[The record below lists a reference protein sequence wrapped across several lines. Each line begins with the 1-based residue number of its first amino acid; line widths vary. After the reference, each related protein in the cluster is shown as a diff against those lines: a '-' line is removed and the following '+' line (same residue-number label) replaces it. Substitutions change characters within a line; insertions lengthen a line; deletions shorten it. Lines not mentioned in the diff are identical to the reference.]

1 MSTESS
7 ERQCRGSDDCTIMA
21 DSGMVSS
28 FTRNVDRL
36 SKNVASKEKTSV
48 HSRNGKDSSSS
59 QSVKVSCLSVIRKN
73 LENQGISDK
82 ASKII
87 LASWRDSTK
96 KQYSTYVKQWF
107 RFCSKRKIDPLQPAL
122 NEVLDFL
129 TVLFDKGLSYS
140 TINCARSALS
150 ALGIMFNGVTVGSN
164 ATIIRFLKGVYNLRP
179 SEPRYSETW
188 DVSKVF
194 NFLRKLSPVKYISL
208 KDLTLKLVMLIV
220 LSTACRTQSLFLLC
234 LDNLVKGKDSY
245 TLFYSGLLKQNRPG
259 FNVHFVEL
267 FAYPPDRRLCVFTVL
282 KEYLMRTAQARSNSQ
297 KLFISYVKPFKAV
310 SRETIS
316 RWIKTVMSKSGINL
330 KSYSSHSARSAVVSK
345 AFHNLIPVECILRRA
360 GWTSEKT
367 FAKFYKKPIESDEQ
381 RFQRAVLST

>member
-1 MSTESS
+1 MSTERS

-21 DSGMVSS
+21 DSDMVPIT
-28 FTRNVDRL
+28 TRNVDRL
-36 SKNVASKEKTSV
+36 SNNVASKEKITV

-59 QSVKVSCLSVIRKN
+59 QSVKVSCLSAIRKN
-73 LENQGISDK
+73 FENQGISDK

-164 ATIIRFLKGVYNLRP
+164 AKIIRFLKGVFNLRP

-188 DVSKVF
+188 DMFKSFYFITEVI
-194 NFLRKLSPVKYISL
+194 YSL
-208 KDLTLKLVMLIV
+208 KDLILKLIMLIV
-220 LSTACRTQSLFLLC
+220 LYTACRTQSLFLLC
-234 LDNLVKGKDSY
+234 LDNLVKVKDSY

-259 FNVHFVEL
+259 FNVSFVEL

-282 KEYLMRTAQARSNSQ
+282 KEYLTRTAKACGNSQ
-297 KLFISYVKPFKAV
+297 KIFISYVKPFIK
-310 SRETIS
+310 SR
-316 RWIKTVMSKSGINL
+316 
-330 KSYSSHSARSAVVSK
+330 
-345 AFHNLIPVECILRRA
+345 F
-360 GWTSEKT
+360 
-367 FAKFYKKPIESDEQ
+367 
-381 RFQRAVLST
+381 

>member
-1 MSTESS
+1 
-7 ERQCRGSDDCTIMA
+7 
-21 DSGMVSS
+21 
-28 FTRNVDRL
+28 
-36 SKNVASKEKTSV
+36 
-48 HSRNGKDSSSS
+48 
-59 QSVKVSCLSVIRKN
+59 
-73 LENQGISDK
+73 
-82 ASKII
+82 
-87 LASWRDSTK
+87 
-96 KQYSTYVKQWF
+96 
-107 RFCSKRKIDPLQPAL
+107 
-122 NEVLDFL
+122 
-129 TVLFDKGLSYS
+129 
-140 TINCARSALS
+140 
-150 ALGIMFNGVTVGSN
+150 MFNGVTVGSN

-282 KEYLMRTAQARSNSQ
+282 KEYLMRTAQARGNSQ